1 MPQRFYT
8 NTVES
13 KYIKSLLSNV
23 NLPVNKSVF
32 DGDLLLSGNTYFYA
46 GQLILCTTSGY
57 LFENTYNI
65 ENKQTCSYTQLNIDP
80 PVGGGLISSSVLY
93 DSATHKFL
101 GDYLR
106 FLQSSIG
113 LNLLPYYNCFNYEST
128 SDFTLDDSKDSGY
141 EFVTNPF
148 YKVLL
153 VPIRYNRKY
162 SIYIDSES
170 PVYIKSVIY
179 GDFGMVKYNEIYL
192 TDILNDKIKKYSVSS
207 FTTPIKFSVSNDF
220 LSEPGGLAKAKLL
233 EMHERE
239 LYIAIQLPKT
249 NKSSVVVLEGDY
261 GIEFKTKSTDSL
273 LSEGDFVLDS
283 SGISYCTNGG
293 FLGNSSEQTIPI
305 ENMLSS
311 YGECYLCGDNIDYV
325 ETEDDSYYGINP
337 LFANSTYSY
346 YGVNF
351 SYSTY
356 SAEEYERYYMDNP
369 DESKYM
375 FVVIASGS
383 VPVIKP
389 TVSINGYIVVHMLKE
404 PDRLG
409 GEYFVNIQPLI
420 GDEEYDPYD
429 ESIFLHFATDGADGT
444 PSLLPFVYIRNNP
457 AYLQDVSNTLYMHT
471 DSSLSEV
478 NSGVTYAFSNRLLE
492 YLLKNTIDCRE
503 TIQQNVN
510 IATNIAGLKK
520 RFYVDD
526 QVQSEIFNKYV
537 KQVGYTTDISG
548 YVDKD
553 VEKRLST
560 DTPITNSQWAKAGE

>member
-23 NLPVNKSVF
+23 NLPVNKAVF
-32 DGDLLLSGNTYFYA
+32 DGDLLLSGNTYFYD
-46 GQLILCTTSGY
+46 GKLILCTTSGY
-57 LFENTYNI
+57 LFDKTYNI
-65 ENKQTCSYTQLNIDP
+65 DNKQVCVYTSLGIDP

-106 FLQSSIG
+106 FLQSDIG

-170 PVYIKSVIY
+170 PVYMKSVIY

-192 TDILNDKIKKYSVSS
+192 TNILNDKIKKYSVSS

-220 LSEPGGLAKAKLL
+220 LSEPGGLSKAKLL

-273 LSEGDFVLDS
+273 ISAGDFVLDS

-293 FLGNSSEQTIPI
+293 FLGNSSEPTIPI

-311 YGECYLCGDNIDYV
+311 YGECYLCGDNVVSMPDG
-325 ETEDDSYYGINP
+325 SFGIPASVADN
-337 LFANSTYSY
+337 TYSY
-346 YGVNF
+346 YRTNF
-351 SYSTY
+351 SYS
-356 SAEEYERYYMDNP
+356 SM
-369 DESKYM
+369 
-375 FVVIASGS
+375 
-383 VPVIKP
+383 
-389 TVSINGYIVVHMLKE
+389 TV
-404 PDRLG
+404 
-409 GEYFVNIQPLI
+409 GEYSSLSPDSFVQLDEDGYVTFDSDVKEYVVCYEDNTEYGISCYVNI
-420 GDEEYDPYD
+420 
-429 ESIFLHFATDGADGT
+429 TDIPAGT
-444 PSLLPFVYIRNNP
+444 YNPRSQEDLFMFFCNTSMYNTSFNFLLPFVYIRNNP

-520 RFYVDD
+520 IFYVDD

-560 DTPITNSQWAKAGE
+560 DTQITNSQWAKAGE